1 MSLKWELF
9 VVFRSNGYQGKL
21 DADMTTELFKE
32 AAVMKSFEHQN
43 VLKLH
48 GVTLDTVYRNEFWNQ
63 GDFTWNPKIIESSLV
78 RATLVSLV
86 SFQTE
91 TYTIG
96 SESLFPKVL
105 DWLQHIWI
113 RVIYENFLEI
123 AITNL
128 VINRFV
134 NCNINHMIWIISKP
148 ILVHK
153 IRSKCCQWYGIP
165 SPKECHSPWF
175 GS

>member
-1 MSLKWELF
+1 MRIIYGFQVKWLSGKVRRRHDNGIIQRSCCHEKLWTSKCFEITWNHTWYRLQERILKSGRF
-9 VVFRSNGYQGKL
+9 Y
-21 DADMTTELFKE
+21 
-32 AAVMKSFEHQN
+32 MKS
-43 VLKLH
+43 
-48 GVTLDTVYRNEFWNQ
+48 
-63 GDFTWNPKIIESSLV
+63 WNPKIIESSLV
-78 RATLVSLV
+78 RVTLVSLV
-86 SFQTE
+86 RFQTE

-134 NCNINHMIWIISKP
+134 HCNINHMIWIISKP

-153 IRSKCCQWYGIP
+153 IRSKCCQWHGIP
-165 SPKECHSPWF
+165 SPKECHSSWF